1 MGIEKQ
7 AGKVK
12 LCKIYIDGLP
22 LPEQGQVLLWDI
34 ELRGFGI
41 RLTPSAK
48 TYIVQGR
55 VSKTQKSRRVS
66 LGRCDIMTLSDARK
80 KARTILGD
88 MLKGVDPSPGRS
100 KSLTLRSFA
109 DQYIKDRNLK
119 ENSIRDIEKHMK
131 TSFSDW
137 VNKPVTEITRSMV
150 DRRFDKLSK
159 KSHAQTN
166 LAFRLLRGILNYAMA
181 ERTANDEPLIPEN
194 PVKVLSE
201 KKKWHRV
208 EPRSGRVPFDKIG
221 LAWELIEK
229 ERHAPQQTAVSRT
242 LADMAA
248 FLLLTGA
255 RWSEAAALTWDRVN
269 LDEKWWFLPDPK
281 NRHPVTF
288 PLPEQAVSILAD
300 RTRTSQF
307 VFPGYDETKHIN
319 DGRAIMKKISEAAG
333 VKVSAHDLR
342 RTFRAVAGE
351 CGIEFFKCKLLLNH
365 RLAGDVT
372 VTHYTETS
380 DLRYLSKE
388 IQRVA
393 DWIVSQGRVER
404 ADNVVQFTGERKK

>member
-1 MGIEKQ
+1 MGNEKR

-12 LCKIYIDGLP
+12 LSKIYIDSLP
-22 LPEQGQVLLWDI
+22 LPEQGQVLAWDT
-34 ELRGFGI
+34 ELSGFGI

-66 LGRCDIMTLSDARK
+66 VGRCDIMTLSDARK

-88 MLKGVDPSPGRS
+88 MLKGIDPSHRRS

-119 ENSIRDIEKHMK
+119 ENSIRDIEKHLK
-131 TSFSDW
+131 SSFSDW
-137 VNKPVTEITRSMV
+137 VNKPVTQITRNMT

-159 KSHAQTN
+159 KSHAQAN

-194 PVKVLSE
+194 PVRVLSE
-201 KKKWHRV
+201 KKKWHRID
-208 EPRSGRVPFDKIG
+208 PRSGRVPLDKIG
-221 LAWELIEK
+221 AAWSLIEK
-229 ERHAPQQTAVSRT
+229 ERHAPEQTAVSRT
-242 LADMAA
+242 LADLAG

-255 RWSEAAALTWDRVN
+255 RWSEAAGLTWDRVN

-281 NRHPVTF
+281 NRNPVTF
-288 PLPEQAVSILAD
+288 PLPSQIVAILTA
-300 RTRTSQF
+300 RPRTSQF
-307 VFPGYDETKHIN
+307 VFPGRDGIKYVN

-333 VKVSAHDLR
+333 ATVTAHDLR

-351 CGIEFFKCKLLLNH
+351 CGIEFYRCKLLLNH
-365 RLAGDVT
+365 RMSGDVT
-372 VTHYTETS
+372 INSYTETS

-388 IQRVA
+388 IQMVA
-393 DWIVSQGRVER
+393 DWVCLLYTSPSPRDRG
-404 ADNVVQFTGERKK
+404 